1 MSSSDVA
8 HIAADLGAADAAL
21 ARAQGDLRQDPLFA
35 FLGLLPVSGQQLSAL
50 DTMIDAARKVTSRH
64 DQAADVLSAF
74 VTARDSGAGA
84 TRLAA
89 FARFASQRQAE
100 IDELLAS
107 FQEADRLMSGVP
119 SAGLLGP
126 VASARNLLVSRFGE
140 ARSAVAAARQAVAI
154 VPSLLGVGGQRRYL
168 VYALDNAEVRPI
180 GGLIA
185 AFATPRFKDG
195 ALEDATF
202 RDIQSVDRRDQK
214 VYVQPPQPLSDHLLG
229 DFTWQVADAG
239 WWPDFARSAAEAR
252 RMYKLETG
260 DGDFQ
265 GTIAFTPEFVDGL
278 LKVVGPVTVPEAGV
292 TVHPGET
299 YLLSLEQ
306 VEVLNKGQGRKAF
319 LANLASQVLGRLFAL
334 PPSRYP
340 DVVAVLAD
348 AGAHRQ
354 LQMVF
359 DDKSL
364 QAVIDT
370 VGWSGSFTFPSTGD
384 RLAIVEANVAPVSKL
399 DVLLGLDH
407 SLDVQI
413 QADGSAKEHLV
424 TTYTNKYGPVLPP
437 ELERVRS
444 TFGPAG
450 ILGSYSRRYLA
461 PDADVTSVSS
471 DDPKSPITDP
481 DSLELES
488 GCLAVGS
495 YQFVRPGTVH
505 LTTDYTVPNIVQE
518 SVPGSGKNKVYR
530 LSFRKQP
537 GRDHDTLTVQITVPG
552 GMRAISWSQ
561 GGVQAGQTVTF
572 AVTTEFDHTF
582 EVEFGS

>member
-1 MSSSDVA
+1 
-8 HIAADLGAADAAL
+8 
-21 ARAQGDLRQDPLFA
+21 
-35 FLGLLPVSGQQLSAL
+35 LLVV
-50 DTMIDAARKVTSRH
+50 RF
-64 DQAADVLSAF
+64 DQA
-74 VTARDSGAGA
+74 R
-84 TRLAA
+84 
-89 FARFASQRQAE
+89 
-100 IDELLAS
+100 
-107 FQEADRLMSGVP
+107 P
-119 SAGLLGP
+119 
-126 VASARNLLVSRFGE
+126 
-140 ARSAVAAARQAVAI
+140 AVAAARQAVAI
-154 VPSLLGVGGQRRYL
+154 MPSLFGVGGQKRYL
-168 VYALDNAEVRPI
+168 VYALDNAELRPM

-185 AFATPRFKDG
+185 AFATPRFTDG
-195 ALEDATF
+195 MLRDVTF
-202 RDIQSVDRRDQK
+202 RDILSVDRRDQK
-214 VYVQPPQPLSDHLLG
+214 VYVQPPQPLSDHLLNK
-229 DFTWQVADAG
+229 FTWQVADAG
-239 WWPDFARSAAEAR
+239 WWPDFATSAAEAR

-334 PPSRYP
+334 PPNRYP
-340 DVVAVLAD
+340 DVVAALAD

-364 QAVIDT
+364 QGVVDLL
-370 VGWSGSFTFPSTGD
+370 GWSGSFTFPAAGD
-384 RLAIVEANVAPVSKL
+384 RLAIIEANVAPVSKL
-399 DVLLGLDH
+399 DVLLSLDH

-413 QADGSAKEHLV
+413 QADGSATEHLV
-424 TTYTNKYGPVLPP
+424 TTYTNHYGPNLSP
-437 ELERVRS
+437 ELTKVRS
-444 TFGPAG
+444 AFAFGNM
-450 ILGSYSRRYLA
+450 GSYNRRYLA

-471 DDPKSPITDP
+471 DDPQAPITDP

-505 LTTDYTVPNIVQE
+505 LTTDYTVPNIVQQAQ
-518 SVPGSGKNKVYR
+518 PGSGKNKVYR

-537 GRDHDTLTVQITVPG
+537 GRDHDTLTVKVTVPEG
-552 GMRAISWSQ
+552 TRVISWSE
-561 GGVQAGQTVTF
+561 GGVQAGTTVTF
-572 AVTTEFDHTF
+572 AVTTEFDHRF
-582 EVEFGS
+582 EVEFGP